1 MQRLCLNPCLFMCC
15 PCITIVVKNL
25 NMSSV
30 TAVLMGSF
38 FLFLFFSLPQARKK
52 KVINGHLA
60 RGRTDWN
67 IKACSVKKRRKV
79 VQKMRARLRMIVS
92 EGERRG
98 WMWTEHSWSPVCS
111 FTHGYTTWWVER
123 SRIQGAFN
131 LPRAISEAA
140 AFRKWLHWQESAAAV
155 HPANFKDCPSIFRLI
170 Y

>member
-1 MQRLCLNPCLFMCC
+1 MC
-15 PCITIVVKNL
+15 
-25 NMSSV
+25 SV
-30 TAVLMGSF
+30 TAVLMGSLPSFSPAEPCFCFFFFF
-38 FLFLFFSLPQARKK
+38 FLSSTGKKEK

-79 VQKMRARLRMIVS
+79 VQKMRARLQMIVS
-92 EGERRG
+92 EGERKG

-123 SRIQGAFN
+123 SRIQGAFT

-140 AFRKWLHWQESAAAV
+140 AFRKWLHWQESAAAAA
-155 HPANFKDCPSIFRLI
+155 HRANFKDHPSIFCLI